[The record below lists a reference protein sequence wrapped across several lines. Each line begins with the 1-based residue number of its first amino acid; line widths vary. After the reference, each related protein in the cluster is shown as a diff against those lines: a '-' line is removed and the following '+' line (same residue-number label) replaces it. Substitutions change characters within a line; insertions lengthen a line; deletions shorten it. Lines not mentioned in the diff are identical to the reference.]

1 MLLDCTNSSRF
12 AAFQI
17 VSPIMRSSWDTP
29 LRFQLF
35 WLDLDWLDR
44 CGPSS
49 CSRRD
54 QGVVNTGSVRSL
66 LELEFWGWFD
76 WPCTVQDI
84 RGQRKLVCTVCTF
97 HISQV
102 LLWGSISRVNRSGPS
117 TGEALV
123 CSKVSFYIF
132 HWKPKV
138 IEAVNLNFSTMIFF
152 ALATQRLSVLRNY
165 LLLLIYF
172 VLAAISCGCIVAS
185 RKGTGT

>member
-17 VSPIMRSSWDTP
+17 FSPMRSSWDTP

-35 WLDLDWLDR
+35 WSDLDWLDR
-44 CGPSS
+44 CGLSS
-49 CSRRD
+49 CSRRGGCQMLSTQD
-54 QGVVNTGSVRSL
+54 QVLAGVGVLG
-66 LELEFWGWFD
+66 FD
-76 WPCTVQDI
+76 RPCTVQDI
-84 RGQRKLVCTVCTF
+84 RGQRKLVCTF

-138 IEAVNLNFSTMIFF
+138 IEAVNLNFSTMFF
-152 ALATQRLSVLRNY
+152 FSRLQLNDFPSSGITCFCWSIL
-165 LLLLIYF
+165 
-172 VLAAISCGCIVAS
+172 C
-185 RKGTGT
+185 